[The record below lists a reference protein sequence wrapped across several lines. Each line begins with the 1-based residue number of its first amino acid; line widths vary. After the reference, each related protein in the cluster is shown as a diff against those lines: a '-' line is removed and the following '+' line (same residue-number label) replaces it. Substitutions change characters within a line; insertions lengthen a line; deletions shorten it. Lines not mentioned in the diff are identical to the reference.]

1 MTSFEFDTPTVGVP
15 PMQQGVPT
23 PDHPGGPRGSDTV
36 PAWLTPGE
44 FVVNKEATDMFGP
57 QIEQM
62 NNQGRAMQ
70 AMNGSQVPEYA
81 EAGKKIPGPYD
92 WITDNVLDG
101 LAITES
107 GGRHTDSKGNLIEN
121 LGSGAIGKYQWKP
134 SSAKQPGY
142 EVQPFDV
149 TNEAAQ
155 RNASYQYLKGIQ
167 KYNPDFTQA
176 QVLQSFNAGP
186 GRMRNYVDNIGR
198 PDAITNAGLTAET
211 FEYPGKVFAAAGQPN
226 WDGAR
231 AISVVSKG
239 NPSNQIDQ
247 LTYNVPE
254 LDGTIPPPVASVEVP
269 GFERQDPSKMS
280 PGRLAAYNKA
290 LAIMNNNGMPIET
303 SVTKNRRNIDTNV
316 VPTSGYNK
324 NLPGSDYNYDIP
336 ELDGVVPIPKESVVP
351 IPKESSVNQNAL
363 NQGVNITTDD
373 SAFEASNYKDDAKTY
388 LHPGTN
394 VLYTINENK
403 QLVDI
408 SGTLAPMN
416 IQYEWNNKQA
426 GESNKAEGTER
437 TDMVVNEFRTKS
449 IAELESEALALKEK
463 ANKEVEE
470 KGVVNKDT
478 ITAIAKNNGIT
489 AQVTKKAENQEIKRH
504 GYAVDNFNKIED
516 DYNTAKNNALS
527 VGVTSFPTMTEWMKK
542 QGLDNKDVN
551 TTLSITN
558 TLDRVNTDELFQNKG
573 LPNIKELNKK
583 AQNEVVKNEKA
594 LTLLQTIAAKTAAA
608 AKAETSTH
616 SETNTTTAVENS
628 GETGKGN
635 LKKAESMFESLFGDL
650 FDMKELARMAVMY
663 TGSRLL
669 GSSHNGAL
677 GFSAVNYLKRIDS
690 KAAGRKKTADTLLAK
705 GKHTSA
711 SIADYSKS
719 GDMNDLI
726 LIGVPIN
733 ATGNDKY
740 YYHPTIKKK
749 RLAREYKQGDST
761 YWSFDGGKS
770 RIHNTWTSDGSN
782 VRNSDEYQ
790 AKVMKSTKDITEVL
804 KEFQVREDAGKVE
817 TSSTGTITKR
827 NYHTDI
833 KIAAAARAAAKWG
846 ADRNLPASEMGP
858 IVARAYQLAINE
870 SKGSEDIRA
879 SKIEPYLNALIIR
892 DKTKVPN
899 LFTIGTGK
907 DETMMDISKITKLS
921 HQFLR
926 NANADPTLDTKANR
940 DKVSIFWESAGKI
953 WSNQLSTNP
962 GLLKYWT
969 DMGAADETPFYK
981 FAENELSKINK

>member
-15 PMQQGVPT
+15 PMQQGVPM

-107 GGRHTDSKGNLIEN
+107 GGRHTDSEGNLIEN

-134 SSAKQPGY
+134 SSAAKPGY

-211 FEYPGKVFAAAGQPN
+211 FEYPDKVFTAAGQPN

-231 AISVVSKG
+231 AIPVVSKG
-239 NPSNQIDQ
+239 NPSKRIDQ

-254 LDGTIPPPVASVEVP
+254 LDGTIPPPVASNIMPELTDV
-269 GFERQDPSKMS
+269 S
-280 PGRLAAYNKA
+280 PGHKMFSDTSTVKEGMIDEY
-290 LAIMNNNGMPIET
+290 MNRGLEGEDLTGPYLGEN
-303 SVTKNRRNIDTNV
+303 
-316 VPTSGYNK
+316 SGQGDSSFK
-324 NLPGSDYNYDIP
+324 SPDLSSTIP
-336 ELDGVVPIPKESVVP
+336 
-351 IPKESSVNQNAL
+351 
-363 NQGVNITTDD
+363 D
-373 SAFEASNYKDDAKTY
+373 SNTY

-394 VLYTINENK
+394 TLYTINPLSK
-403 QLVDI
+403 QLVDEY
-408 SGTLAPMN
+408 GRPAPMN

-437 TDMVVNEFRTKS
+437 TDMVVNEFKTKS

-558 TLDRVNTDELFQNKG
+558 TLDRVNTDKLFQNKG
-573 LPNIKELNKK
+573 LPNIKALNKEDQK
-583 AQNEVVKNEKA
+583 KVIKTDKA

-711 SIADYSKS
+711 SIAAYSKS

-770 RIHNTWTSDGSN
+770 RMNNTWTSDGSN

-833 KIAAAARAAAKWG
+833 KIAAAARFAAKWG

-892 DKTKVPN
+892 RDTGVPD
-899 LFTIGTGK
+899 LFTMGTGK
-907 DETMMDISKITKLS
+907 EEVSMDTAKITKLS

-926 NANADPTLDTKANR
+926 NAGADPTLDTKVNR

-953 WSNQLSTNP
+953 WSNQLRTNP
-962 GLLKYWT
+962 GLLEYWKKT
-969 DMGAADETPFYK
+969 GASNETPFYK